1 MFNIY
6 LFPDL
11 NLKASLENWM
21 LFKIMTILIIKRQ
34 NQDLDRDLFLIV
46 QIYQKPNTK
55 NVSIKTKNRQKSI
68 KCTVQKITA
77 EIK

>member
-1 MFNIY
+1 MINIY

-21 LFKIMTILIIKRQ
+21 FLKTMTILTLKRQ
-34 NQDLDRDLFLIV
+34 NQDLDLDLFLIV
-46 QIYQKPNTK
+46 QIYRKPNTK
-55 NVSIKTKNRQKSI
+55 NVSTKTKNRQKSI
-68 KCTVQKITA
+68 KCTAQKIIA